1 MAGKRIT
8 DVTIGSLAAA
18 AAADGDFLFVF
29 DISADATKRMS
40 FLEHAN
46 YVQTKLAA
54 TYATPADIVSALAAY
69 VTTANLTTTL
79 SSYVLTSALVTA
91 LTDYMPKTGGTF
103 TGPIVATTVRAK
115 TPVSGETSGTLTVA
129 SADTIVRLTGTATIP
144 ASVYATDTTIILAP
158 GGTNRTINR
167 GAGLTMMHNGV
178 DTAAVIANADTLV
191 AIWFET
197 TTKCVIV
204 GAYDVP

>member
-8 DVTIGSLAAA
+8 DPSIGALSAAA
-18 AAADGDFLFVF
+18 AVDGDFLFVF
-29 DISADATKRMS
+29 DVSVDETKRMS

-46 YVQTKLAA
+46 FVQTKLAA
-54 TYATPADIVSALAAY
+54 VFATPSDITTALTPY
-69 VTTANLTTTL
+69 VTTTALTTALAPYVTSTSLTTT
-79 SSYVLTSALVTA
+79 

-115 TPVSGETSGTLTVA
+115 TPVSSETSGTLTLL
-129 SADTIVRLTGTATIP
+129 SADTIVRLTGAATIP
-144 ASVYATDTTIILAP
+144 VSVYAADTTIILAP

-167 GAGLTMMHNGV
+167 GAGLVMMHNGA
-178 DTAAVIANADTLV
+178 DTSSVIANADTLV
-191 AIWFET
+191 AVWFET

-204 GAYDVP
+204 GAYDV

>member
-8 DVTIGSLAAA
+8 DVTIGSLSAA

-29 DISADATKRMS
+29 DISADQTKRMS

-54 TYATPADIVSALAAY
+54 TYATPADIVSALASY
-69 VTTANLTTTL
+69 VTSANLTTTL
-79 SSYVLTSALVTA
+79 ANYVLTSALTTA

-115 TPVSGETSGTLTVA
+115 TPVSAQTTGTLTIA
-129 SADTIVRLTGTATIP
+129 SADTIVRLTGATTIP
-144 ASVYATDTTIILAP
+144 ASVFAADTTIILAP
-158 GGTNRTINR
+158 GGANRTVNR
-167 GAGLTMMHNGV
+167 GAGLTMMHNGTN
-178 DTAAVIANADTLV
+178 TAAVTANADTLV

-197 TTKCVIV
+197 TTKCVVV
-204 GAYDVP
+204 GAFNV